1 MPLQG
6 ILVAMPT
13 PLTPEG
19 ELDLAAID
27 PLCDFLVDAGVSGVI
42 PCGSTGEFA
51 TLTQAERM
59 TVTEAVAAAV
69 AGRVALTPHVGSLR
83 PGDAEELMRHAAEL
97 GAAAA
102 MAVPPFYGALSQ
114 AEYLAYHAGL
124 ADAAPELPIMAYNH
138 PGAGDEGAGV
148 AELEALI
155 EAVPS
160 VRYLKDSSGD
170 AALIAE
176 LLAHFDDDWL
186 RVFNGADSLTFQN
199 LAVGAH
205 GSVWGAASFAPQ
217 LAVALFDALYRDL
230 DLAEGRRLW
239 ALMRP
244 ICQLLEGSNYV
255 AAVKAACELV
265 GAPVGPPRRPALPLA
280 APVLEDLRA
289 LLDRA
294 GLLGAAAP
302 A

>member
-1 MPLQG
+1 
-6 ILVAMPT
+6 
-13 PLTPEG
+13 
-19 ELDLAAID
+19 
-27 PLCDFLVDAGVSGVI
+27 
-42 PCGSTGEFA
+42 
-51 TLTQAERM
+51 
-59 TVTEAVAAAV
+59 
-69 AGRVALTPHVGSLR
+69 
-83 PGDAEELMRHAAEL
+83 
-97 GAAAA
+97 
-102 MAVPPFYGALSQ
+102 
-114 AEYLAYHAGL
+114 
-124 ADAAPELPIMAYNH
+124 
-138 PGAGDEGAGV
+138 
-148 AELEALI
+148 
-155 EAVPS
+155 

-176 LLAHFDDDWL
+176 LLAHFDDDRL

-217 LAVALFDALYRDL
+217 LAVALFDALHRDL

-244 ICQLLEGSNYV
+244 ICQLLEAGNYV
-255 AAVKAACELV
+255 SAVKAACELV
-265 GAPVGPPRRPALPLA
+265 GVRVGPPRRPAAPLA
-280 APVLEDLRA
+280 ADALHDLRA